1 MKSDC
6 TRWKDELLETALS
19 GKTSPALE
27 RHLSSCAGCAEEMTR
42 LKARRAK
49 LDELLPGTM
58 RGAGPSVGFSDRV
71 MAAIEA
77 TGEWRHNQALRWWP
91 LGVLVPVAAAL
102 MIVFAVDRNLRS
114 TVPGLKD
121 AQRLASWR
129 APTDALLESPGQ
141 KMLQKTPALG
151 ESYINIPVKNGQG
164 EMK

>member
-6 TRWKDELLETALS
+6 IKWRDELLEAALS
-19 GKTSPALE
+19 VKTSPALE
-27 RHLSSCAGCAEEMTR
+27 RHLSSCAGCAQEMTE

-49 LDELLPGTM
+49 LDELLPLAM
-58 RGAGPSVGFSDRV
+58 RGTGPSVGFPDRV
-71 MAAIEA
+71 VTAIE
-77 TGEWRHNQALRWWP
+77 TMEERQRNRVWRWWP
-91 LGVLVPVAAAL
+91 LGVLAPVAVAL
-102 MIVFAVDRNLRS
+102 MIVFAVDRNPRS
-114 TVPGLKD
+114 TVPGLED

-141 KMLQKTPALG
+141 KMLRKTPALG